1 MEPGGGTKVSDS
13 LQVFTV
19 LCQPSDRE
27 MVKSHTTGTGAD
39 WERLCD
45 SVGSGPELTTDQR
58 VDWEAREAGEKQSGT
73 ILETAGLQ

>member
-1 MEPGGGTKVSDS
+1 MEPRGGTNVSDS

-27 MVKSHTTGTGAD
+27 TMKSHTAGTRAE

-45 SVGSGPELTTDQR
+45 SVGSGPVLTMDQR
-58 VDWEAREAGEKQSGT
+58 VDWEAREAE
-73 ILETAGLQ
+73 